1 MGASPV
7 TGEPESADGRG
18 RYGTM
23 TAVPAVTGWWA
34 GRSDPQRIAIYTRW
48 SFYVT
53 IAALPPVAVLFL
65 GSAAVTRPVGA
76 ALYLGGT
83 IAVTAGALV
92 LTRAGL
98 AARGSEGRPA
108 PRLAAGAAVLALA
121 TAGAGVVAFTGTG
134 TEGDALPWVVALPPL
149 VVLTAGATVWST
161 RALTAGGAAIGT
173 MVALAMLR
181 SGLASEHAIAL
192 GVLMAAVATGI
203 ALSFRFTVWVLD
215 VVTQLEQARHAQAR
229 LAVAEERLRFARDL
243 HDVMGRNLSA
253 IAVKAQLAAELA
265 RRGRPQAVEEIADV
279 SRIAEESLREV
290 RGVVSGYR
298 DVTLAG
304 ELAGARS
311 VLRAAGIACTV
322 TGDQE
327 GGALPVTVQ
336 TALGW
341 VVREAVTN
349 VLRHS
354 RATTCA
360 ITLEPGLRTATLRVV
375 NDGAGSAPEDMRWG
389 NGLTGLAER
398 LVAAGGRLTA
408 TRDDGSFVLAACVPV
423 GVPA

>member
-1 MGASPV
+1 
-7 TGEPESADGRG
+7 
-18 RYGTM
+18 M

-34 GRSDPQRIAIYTRW
+34 GRSDPQRIDLYTRW
-48 SFYVT
+48 SFYAT

-65 GSAAVTRPVGA
+65 GSATVARPVGA

-83 IAVTAGALV
+83 IAVTAGAL
-92 LTRAGL
+92 LLARSGL
-98 AARGSEGRPA
+98 AARGREGAPA

-121 TAGAGVVAFTGTG
+121 TAGAGVIAFTGTG
-134 TEGDALPWVVALPPL
+134 TGTGAEGDALPWVVALPPL

-173 MVALAMLR
+173 MVALALLG

-192 GVLMAAVATGI
+192 GVLMGAVATGI